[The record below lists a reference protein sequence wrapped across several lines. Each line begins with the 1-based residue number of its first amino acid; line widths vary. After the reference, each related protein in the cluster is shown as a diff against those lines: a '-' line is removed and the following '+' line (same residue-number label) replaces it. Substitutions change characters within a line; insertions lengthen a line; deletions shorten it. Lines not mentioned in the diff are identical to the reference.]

1 MRPAAK
7 VKCHSLGL
15 QLRFSQPMD
24 QQAFTPKEQL
34 GRSASANLDDGD
46 EGGAAVTRIPLAIA
60 MDAELR
66 SLVTSCCVEALWP
79 LPGAVAD
86 LQKALAPARKG
97 PGAAPPRLAPGDRRR
112 GAARSATLHSAA
124 SQPLQEAA
132 AAEAAAATDTPA
144 PPPGMQRAGSARPP
158 GLSIDPSLVSGPS
171 LGPVDTP
178 SVATSPEDQ
187 DADALLR
194 ERAATGSQ
202 ASTPASSSA
211 AQAARDAW
219 AASFRS
225 AAASEGPTDRIGR
238 RQSFSSR
245 TSGLQG
251 IPSPAFGLSLH
262 GCSRPVS

>member
-7 VKCHSLGL
+7 VKCRSLGL
-15 QLRFSQPMD
+15 QLRFSQPME
-24 QQAFTPKEQL
+24 QQASMPKEQL

-46 EGGAAVTRIPLAIA
+46 EGSAAVTRIPLAIA

-66 SLVTSCCVEALWP
+66 SLVTSCCMEALWP

-86 LQKALAPARKG
+86 LQKALAPAKKA
-97 PGAAPPRLAPGDRRR
+97 PGAAPPWLAPGDRWK

-132 AAEAAAATDTPA
+132 AAQAAAAADMPA
-144 PPPGMQRAGSARPP
+144 PPSGMQRAGSARPP
-158 GLSIDPSLVSGPS
+158 GLSIDPILVSGPS
-171 LGPVDTP
+171 MGPADTP
-178 SVATSPEDQ
+178 SAATSPEDP
-187 DADALLR
+187 DADALMR

-225 AAASEGPTDRIGR
+225 AAASEAPTDRIGR

-251 IPSPAFGLSLH
+251 IPSPAFGLILH
-262 GCSRPVS
+262 GCSRTVS